1 MKRDLTEVTILGAG
15 PAGSSGAI
23 AALQAG
29 AGVRIFEKSV
39 FPRHKVC
46 GEFLSP
52 EVVPLIARLGGSEP
66 FAAARAHPI
75 TRFSLHFP
83 RYTKHGRLSEPG
95 LGLSRYRLDQILLDL
110 AIGAGARFEREPAP
124 EHADP
129 PVVIATGRRFQGK
142 RGGRLFGFKAHFI
155 GPPADSVELFFF
167 DGCYVGVSCVESGV
181 TNVCGVGPEEVL
193 TRHGF
198 EPDSLTATFAP
209 LRDRVWSLERSMPW
223 LTTGPLYF
231 RDRLDAP
238 PPPGQYPTGDQVS
251 FVDPFTGTGILAALV
266 SGAAAGQA
274 AAIGRSP
281 IEYLEETARRLRP
294 ALRVSAIFRWAI
306 EAGVADRLL
315 RWIPSSWL
323 VGWTRPR

>member
-1 MKRDLTEVTILGAG
+1 
-15 PAGSSGAI
+15 
-23 AALQAG
+23 
-29 AGVRIFEKSV
+29 
-39 FPRHKVC
+39 
-46 GEFLSP
+46 
-52 EVVPLIARLGGSEP
+52 
-66 FAAARAHPI
+66 
-75 TRFSLHFP
+75 
-83 RYTKHGRLSEPG
+83 
-95 LGLSRYRLDQILLDL
+95 
-110 AIGAGARFEREPAP
+110 
-124 EHADP
+124 
-129 PVVIATGRRFQGK
+129 
-142 RGGRLFGFKAHFI
+142 
-155 GPPADSVELFFF
+155 
-167 DGCYVGVSCVESGV
+167 
-181 TNVCGVGPEEVL
+181 
-193 TRHGF
+193 
-198 EPDSLTATFAP
+198 
-209 LRDRVWSLERSMPW
+209 MPW

-231 RDRLDAP
+231 RDRLNDP